1 MAKDWRHGKTTMP
14 VNLKAKSHVQ
24 WSRKAGFSLYMS
36 DERKN
41 RFARVINEVFLVKR
55 FKANQI
61 QNIILN
67 KITETSKVKWIF

>member
-1 MAKDWRHGKTTMP
+1 
-14 VNLKAKSHVQ
+14 
-24 WSRKAGFSLYMS
+24 MS